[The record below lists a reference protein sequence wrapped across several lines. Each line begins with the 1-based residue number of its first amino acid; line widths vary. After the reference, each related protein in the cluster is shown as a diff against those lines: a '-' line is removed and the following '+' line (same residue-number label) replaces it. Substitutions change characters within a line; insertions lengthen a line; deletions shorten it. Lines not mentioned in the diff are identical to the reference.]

1 MKGYYTVKL
10 TGGDMPMAERIALE
24 TRYVQALETALGGA
38 ERVRDL
44 CLAAA
49 CTLPPTLGPELRDA
63 CERAQVLAWGTVSGK
78 QGAVEGARFH
88 VSAWTPDDLA

>member
-10 TGGDMPMAERIALE
+10 TGGDVPMAERIALE
-24 TRYVQALETALGGA
+24 TRYVQALELALGGA

-49 CTLPPTLGPELRDA
+49 CTQPPALGPELRGA
-63 CERAQVLAWGTVSGK
+63 CERAQASAWGA
-78 QGAVEGARFH
+78 QGPVDGARFH
-88 VSAWTPDDLA
+88 VSAWTADDLA

>member
-10 TGGDMPMAERIALE
+10 TGGELPMAERIALE
-24 TRYVQALETALGGA
+24 TRYVQALEMALGGA

-49 CTLPPTLGPELRDA
+49 STQPPALGPELRGA
-63 CERAQVLAWGTVSGK
+63 CERAQAAAWGA
-78 QGAVEGARFH
+78 QGEVEGARFH
-88 VSAWTPDDLA
+88 VSAWTADDLA

>member
-10 TGGDMPMAERIALE
+10 TGGDLPMAERIALE
-24 TRYVQALETALGGA
+24 TRYVHALEAALGGA

-49 CTLPPTLGPELRDA
+49 GAQPPVLGPELRRA
-63 CERAQVLAWGTVSGK
+63 CEQAQQQAWGVRGI
-78 QGAVEGARFH
+78 VDGARFH
-88 VSAWTPDDLA
+88 VSAWTADDLA